1 MTSIVLEPYGKDHE
15 AGLRQQLDA
24 AGILNRQ
31 DGVGYFWRQLID
43 EPYRRNSAVIVARQG
58 EMIVGIGVVMC
69 RAYGRP
75 EGRCSM
81 IIVFEDWRRQGIG
94 TRLKEAADRHM
105 AEAGMPLHYAML
117 YEGQEDALPFLEAT
131 GFREVC
137 KDIVIAWNGGDYS
150 YTPVEGVHCREYRGG
165 DPVLNAKIA
174 EFQNKAFV
182 RETMVPH
189 LTADSIEGILS
200 GDGHWMM
207 VAVEVATDEVVG
219 VTECTDNALFPSI
232 SVARRYWA
240 KGLAEWIGGLSLDR
254 YIAAGIDKPW
264 TIARPENRA
273 SIAYLKRMNWHPVSH
288 SITYASPTGA
298 APADASVSEPAT
310 ERN

>member
-1 MTSIVLEPYGKDHE
+1 M
-15 AGLRQQLDA
+15 
-24 AGILNRQ
+24 
-31 DGVGYFWRQLID
+31 
-43 EPYRRNSAVIVARQG
+43 
-58 EMIVGIGVVMC
+58 
-69 RAYGRP
+69 
-75 EGRCSM
+75 EG
-81 IIVFEDWRRQGIG
+81 WRRQGIG
-94 TRLKEAADRHM
+94 TRLKEAVDRHM

-131 GFREVC
+131 GFREAC

-165 DPVLNAKIA
+165 NPVLNAKIA

-189 LTADSIEGILS
+189 LTADSIEGILT

-207 VAVEVATDEVVG
+207 VAVETATDEVVG
-219 VTECTDNALFPSI
+219 VTECTDSTLFPSI

-254 YIAAGIDKPW
+254 YVAAGIEKPW

-288 SITYASPTGA
+288 SITYASPTGVPMPEA
-298 APADASVSEPAT
+298 VT

>member
-1 MTSIVLEPYGKDHE
+1 MTPVVLESYSKNHE
-15 AGLRQQLDA
+15 ARLRQQLDT
-24 AGILNRQ
+24 AGLLGRQ
-31 DGVGYFWRQLID
+31 DGVGYFWRQLIE
-43 EPYRRNSAVIVARQG
+43 EPYRRNSAVIAARQG
-58 EMIVGIGVVMC
+58 EMIVGIAVVMC

-81 IIVFEDWRRQGIG
+81 IIVFEEWRRRGIG
-94 TRLKEAADRHM
+94 TRLKEAVDRHM
-105 AEAGMPLHYAML
+105 AEAGIPLHYTML
-117 YEGQEDALPFLEAT
+117 YEGQEDALPFLEAV
-131 GFREVC
+131 GFREIC

-150 YTPVEGVHCREYRGG
+150 YTPVEGVLCREYRGG

-182 RETMVPH
+182 RETIVPH
-189 LTADSIEGILS
+189 LTADSIEGVLT

-207 VAVEVATDEVVG
+207 VAVETATEEIVA
-219 VTECTDNALFPSI
+219 VTECTDSALFPSI

-240 KGLAEWIGGLSLDR
+240 RGLAEWIGGLSLDR
-254 YIAAGIDKPW
+254 YIAAGIEKPW

-273 SIAYLKRMNWHPVSH
+273 SIAYLKRMNWHPVSY
-288 SITYASPTGA
+288 SLTYASPTGA
-298 APADASVSEPAT
+298 PMPEAAT